1 MFPKSMA
8 CFFIFLSVF
17 LMNRAFTC
25 VKINLSILSFLF
37 GNFLSYKRNFPYNKI
52 KKIFFNVFSRRHEH
66 LDFMFMTMIHSK
78 YFVCYK
84 VGVKIIFSPYEYT
97 VVQAEFVEKFPFQME
112 CLRAFYKNQSSI

>member
-1 MFPKSMA
+1 MA
-8 CFFIFLSVF
+8 WFFIFLSVF
-17 LMNRAFTC
+17 LMSRAFTC

-84 VGVKIIFSPYEYT
+84 VGVKIIFPLMNI
-97 VVQAEFVEKFPFQME
+97 QWFKQN
-112 CLRAFYKNQSSI
+112 LLKNFLSKWNVLEHSTKISLLYSWKCS